1 MIQEKLYLVQENA
14 LPKVLKKTAQA
25 KELLKSGR
33 AKTVNEAIET
43 VGISRSAFYKYRDAI
58 FPFRETSREKILT
71 IALILEHIP
80 GVLSA
85 VLNAIA
91 QAGGSILTINQGIPL
106 QGVANATISFETGR
120 LSVDA
125 NELLT
130 TLASLDGV
138 QKLEILAQ
146 S

>member
-58 FPFRETSREKILT
+58 FPFREASREKILT

-91 QAGGSILTINQGIPL
+91 QAGGSILTINQGYPRGG
-106 QGVANATISFETGR
+106 QCHNFFETGR
-120 LSVDA
+120 L
-125 NELLT
+125 LLMPMSQRPFAPWIGAET
-130 TLASLDGV
+130 GNFAH
-138 QKLEILAQ
+138 
-146 S
+146 